1 MSAVS
6 ANLVRELREAT
17 GAGMMEC
24 KKALESIVNSGAT
37 GDLIELAI
45 EEMRKSG
52 QAKAAKKASRSAS
65 EGVVAIRLSSD
76 SHVAVMIEV
85 NSETDFVA
93 RDQSFNE
100 FVKVVAEV
108 ALANQAKTLEE
119 LLASATPSG
128 DTVDQARQAL
138 IAKIGENINVRRLQY
153 FSTTGALGTY
163 VHGGRIGVVV
173 EVEGNHADLA
183 RDLAMHVAASSPMVV
198 AAKDVPAEVIA
209 KEREIYIAQA
219 MESGKPK
226 EIAEKMVEGRL
237 RKFLEEVSLL
247 GQPFVK
253 DPSMTVD
260 ALVKNAK
267 TSVVR
272 FTRFEVGEGIEK
284 KVVDFA
290 KEVMEQVRGS

>member
-1 MSAVS
+1 MSVIS
-6 ANLVRELREAT
+6 AELVRELRERT
-17 GAGMMEC
+17 GAGMMDC
-24 KKALESIVNSGAT
+24 KKALEAASGN
-37 GDLIELAI
+37 IEVAI

-52 QAKAAKKASRSAS
+52 SAKAAKKASRSAS
-65 EGVVAIRLSSD
+65 EGVVTVKSSAD
-76 SHVAVMIEV
+76 HKTAVMVEV

-93 RDQSFNE
+93 RDQSFNG
-100 FVKVVAEV
+100 FVKSVADV
-108 ALANQAKTLEE
+108 ALSKNTQSLED
-119 LLASATPSG
+119 LLAATLPNGQS
-128 DTVDQARQAL
+128 VDVARQEL
-138 IAKIGENINVRRLQY
+138 ITKIGENINVRRLMH
-153 FSTTGALGTY
+153 FETSGSLGVY
-163 VHGGRIGVVV
+163 VHGSRIGVVV
-173 EVEGNHADLA
+173 EVAGNHPELA
-183 RDLAMHVAASSPMVV
+183 KDIAMHVAALNPMVLS
-198 AAKDVPAEVIA
+198 AQDVPAEVIA

-267 TSVVR
+267 TSVVK

-284 KVVDFA
+284 VVVDFA
-290 KEVMEQVRGS
+290 KEVMEQVRGG